1 MRRLRL
7 GADQGHA
14 GAQCSLAIRCLHGK
28 GVARDLAEGARLV
41 QLAADQGHA
50 HAQRLL
56 DLATA
61 ASTSAQERDQRYQRH
76 QRDQR
81 DQPTAAPAAVKEE
94 EGGWGAFERGP
105 APAAPAPAPAASRT
119 GWHEPPTLSTGEA
132 GPEQKKA
139 RVSPVTG
146 FSFHGLVP
154 GRSRAGL
161 YGTRPLTGWLQEPP
175 TVSTGDQ
182 AGPEDLF
189 EHDARVRFRDRPSAL
204 WGRTGGRGCD
214 CGTQRRPCQRGA
226 FPASPSDV
234 QLPPAD
240 GPEVH
245 ADQLKRGCSPAFAQY
260 QLIQQPLIDTEE
272 GDDPIDHDVR
282 VVALFRSLGL
292 ERHLE
297 YIDPGCGWATIRGLA
312 QQDPHHS
319 EFHCIPLFDATL
331 ICAAAVA
338 VDAVDAV
345 RRAVHVHGLDDV
357 RAPLEAALAPRGN
370 RRHLPECQA
379 RRHVPTQAL
388 RDLRDAEVKEDAGRL
403 ARAGGLEP
411 RVAVIGVRVKTE
423 TTGR

>member
-7 GADQGHA
+7 RADQGHA
-14 GAQCSLAIRCLHGK
+14 QAQCSLAIRCLRGE
-28 GVARDLAEGARLV
+28 GLARDEAEGARLV
-41 QLAADQGHA
+41 QLAANQGHA
-50 HAQRLL
+50 HAQKLL
-56 DLATA
+56 DWAA
-61 ASTSAQERDQRYQRH
+61 GASTSAQDRDQRGA
-76 QRDQR
+76 
-81 DQPTAAPAAVKEE
+81 AAPAVVKEE
-94 EGGWGAFERGP
+94 EGDRHDRPWGPFAQR
-105 APAAPAPAPAASRT
+105 PAAPTPAASRT
-119 GWHEPPTLSTGEA
+119 GWLHEPPTLSTGEA

-161 YGTRPLTGWLQEPP
+161 HGTRPLTGWLQEPP
-175 TVSTGDQ
+175 TLSTGDQ

-189 EHDARVRFRDRPSAL
+189 EQDARVRFQVRPSAL

-214 CGTQRRPCQRGA
+214 CGTQRRPCQREA

-234 QLPPAD
+234 QLPPVD

-245 ADQLKRGCSPAFAQY
+245 ADQLKRGCSPAFAQH

-370 RRHLPECQA
+370 RRHLPQCQA
-379 RRHVPTQAL
+379 SRHVPTQAL

-423 TTGR
+423 TTGL